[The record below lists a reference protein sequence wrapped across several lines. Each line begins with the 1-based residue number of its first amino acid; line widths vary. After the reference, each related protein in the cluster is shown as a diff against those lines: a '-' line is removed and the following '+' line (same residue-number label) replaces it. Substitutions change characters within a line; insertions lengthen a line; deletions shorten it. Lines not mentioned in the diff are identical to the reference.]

1 MNSKGVNMSEY
12 DWDDE
17 DFSEAP
23 NDSGAMKE
31 LRKAHREAQKR
42 NKEMAAQLESLQS
55 SLRER
60 SVRDIL
66 DSKNIPAK
74 VAALVP
80 KNITSAEDV
89 ESWLTEFGDLF
100 GLDGQGSKQDESKP
114 KANPELEKWSRI
126 SSAQSTGETYSGDN
140 DQMSAL
146 IKSATTVEELNKLLH
161 GNSTGPLAM

>member
-1 MNSKGVNMSEY
+1 MSEY
-12 DWDDE
+12 DWLDDE
-17 DFSEAP
+17 DFSGAP
-23 NDSGAMKE
+23 NDSNAMKE
-31 LRKAHREAQKR
+31 LRKAHRETQKR

-66 DSKNIPAK
+66 DAKNIPAK

-80 KNITSAEDV
+80 KDITSAEDV
-89 ESWLTEFGDLF
+89 ESWLAEFGDVF
-100 GLDGQGSKQDESKP
+100 GFTSQESKQDESKP
-114 KANPELEKWSRI
+114 IVNPELEKWSRI
-126 SSAQSTGETYSGDN
+126 SSTQSSGEAYNGDN

-146 IKSATTVEELNKLLH
+146 INAATTVEELNKLLH

>member
-1 MNSKGVNMSEY
+1 MSEY
-12 DWDDE
+12 DWDDDE
-17 DFSEAP
+17 DLSSAP
-23 NDSGAMKE
+23 NDSNAMKE

-42 NKEMAAQLESLQS
+42 NKEMSAQLESLQS

-66 DSKNIPAK
+66 DAKNIPAK

-80 KNITSAEDV
+80 KDITSAEDV
-89 ESWLTEFGDLF
+89 ESWLAEFGDVF
-100 GLDGQGSKQDESKP
+100 GFTSQDSKQDESTP
-114 KANPELEKWSRI
+114 IVNPELEKWSRI
-126 SSAQSTGETYSGDN
+126 SSTQSSGEAYNGDN

-146 IKSATTVEELNKLLH
+146 INAATSVEELNKLLH

>member
-1 MNSKGVNMSEY
+1 MSEY
-12 DWDDE
+12 DWDDDE
-17 DFSEAP
+17 DFSGAS
-23 NDSGAMKE
+23 NDSNAMKE

-80 KNITSAEDV
+80 KDITSAEDV
-89 ESWLTEFGDLF
+89 ESWLAEFGDVF
-100 GLDGQGSKQDESKP
+100 GFTSQDSKQDESKP
-114 KANPELEKWSRI
+114 IVNPELEKWSRI
-126 SSAQSTGETYSGDN
+126 SSTQSSGEAYNGDN

-146 IKSATTVEELNKLLH
+146 INAATSVEELNKLLH

>member
-1 MNSKGVNMSEY
+1 MSEY
-12 DWDDE
+12 DWDDDE
-17 DFSEAP
+17 DFSGAS
-23 NDSGAMKE
+23 NDSNAMKE

-42 NKEMAAQLESLQS
+42 NKEMSAQLESLQS

-66 DSKNIPAK
+66 DAKNIPAK

-80 KNITSAEDV
+80 KDITSAEDV
-89 ESWLTEFGDLF
+89 ESWLAEFGDVF
-100 GLDGQGSKQDESKP
+100 GFTSQDSKQDESTP
-114 KANPELEKWSRI
+114 IVNPELEKWSRI
-126 SSAQSTGETYSGDN
+126 SSTQSSGEAYSGDN

-146 IKSATTVEELNKLLH
+146 INAATSVEELNKLLH

>member
-1 MNSKGVNMSEY
+1 MSEY
-12 DWDDE
+12 DWDD
-17 DFSEAP
+17 DDDLSGAP
-23 NDSGAMKE
+23 NDSNAMKE

-42 NKEMAAQLESLQS
+42 NKEMSAQLESLTS

-66 DSKNIPAK
+66 EAKKLPAK
-74 VAALVP
+74 VAGLVP
-80 KNITSAEDV
+80 KDITSAEDV
-89 ESWLTEFGDLF
+89 ESWLEEFGDVF
-100 GLDGQGSKQDESKP
+100 GFNIQGSKQDESKP

-126 SSAQSTGETYSGDN
+126 SSTQSSGEAYNGDN

-146 IKSATTVEELNKLLH
+146 IKAATTVEELNKLLH

>member
-1 MNSKGVNMSEY
+1 MSEY
-12 DWDDE
+12 DWDDDE
-17 DFSEAP
+17 DFSGAS
-23 NDSGAMKE
+23 NDSNAMKE

-42 NKEMAAQLESLQS
+42 NKEMSAQLESLQS

-66 DSKNIPAK
+66 DAKNIPAK

-80 KNITSAEDV
+80 KDITSAEDV
-89 ESWLTEFGDLF
+89 ESWLAEFGDVF
-100 GLDGQGSKQDESKP
+100 GFTSQDSKQDESTP
-114 KANPELEKWSRI
+114 IVNPELEKWSRI
-126 SSAQSTGETYSGDN
+126 SSTQSSGEAYNGDN

-146 IKSATTVEELNKLLH
+146 INAVTSVEELNKLLH

>member
-1 MNSKGVNMSEY
+1 MSEY
-12 DWDDE
+12 DWDDDE
-17 DFSEAP
+17 DFSGAS
-23 NDSGAMKE
+23 NDSNAMKE

-42 NKEMAAQLESLQS
+42 NKEMSAQLESLQS

-66 DSKNIPAK
+66 DAKNIPAK

-80 KNITSAEDV
+80 KDITSAEDV
-89 ESWLTEFGDLF
+89 ESWLAEFGDVF
-100 GLDGQGSKQDESKP
+100 GFTSQDSKQDESTP
-114 KANPELEKWSRI
+114 IVNHELEKWSRI
-126 SSAQSTGETYSGDN
+126 SSTQSSGEAYNGDN

-146 IKSATTVEELNKLLH
+146 INAVTSVEELNKLLH

>member
-1 MNSKGVNMSEY
+1 MSEY
-12 DWDDE
+12 DWDDDE
-17 DFSEAP
+17 DFSGAS
-23 NDSGAMKE
+23 NDSNAMKE

-80 KNITSAEDV
+80 KDITSAEDV
-89 ESWLTEFGDLF
+89 ESWLAEFGDVF
-100 GLDGQGSKQDESKP
+100 GFTSQDSKQDESTP
-114 KANPELEKWSRI
+114 IVNPELEKWSRI
-126 SSAQSTGETYSGDN
+126 SSTQSSGEAYNGDN

-146 IKSATTVEELNKLLH
+146 INAATTVEELNKLLH

>member
-1 MNSKGVNMSEY
+1 MSEY
-12 DWDDE
+12 DWDDDE
-17 DFSEAP
+17 DFSGAS
-23 NDSGAMKE
+23 NDSNAMKE

-42 NKEMAAQLESLQS
+42 NKEMSAQLESLQS

-66 DSKNIPAK
+66 DAKNIPAK

-80 KNITSAEDV
+80 KDITSAEDV
-89 ESWLTEFGDLF
+89 ESWLAEFGDVF
-100 GLDGQGSKQDESKP
+100 GFTSQDSKQDESTP
-114 KANPELEKWSRI
+114 IVNPELEKWSRI
-126 SSAQSTGETYSGDN
+126 SSTQSSGEAYNGDN

-146 IKSATTVEELNKLLH
+146 INAATSVEELNKLLH

>member
-1 MNSKGVNMSEY
+1 MSEY
-12 DWDDE
+12 DWDDDE
-17 DFSEAP
+17 DFSGAP
-23 NDSGAMKE
+23 NDSNAMKE

-66 DSKNIPAK
+66 EARKLPSK
-74 VAALVP
+74 VAGLIP
-80 KNITSAEDV
+80 KDITSAEDV
-89 ESWLTEFGDLF
+89 ESWLAEFVDVF
-100 GLDGQGSKQDESKP
+100 GFNNQDSLQDESKP
-114 KANPELEKWSRI
+114 KSNPELEKWSRI
-126 SSAQSTGETYSGDN
+126 SSTQSSGESYNGDN

-146 IKSATTVEELNKLLH
+146 INAATTVEELNKLLH

>member
-1 MNSKGVNMSEY
+1 MSEY
-12 DWDDE
+12 DWDDDE
-17 DFSEAP
+17 DFSGAS
-23 NDSGAMKE
+23 NDSNAMKE

-66 DSKNIPAK
+66 DAKNIPAK

-80 KNITSAEDV
+80 KDITSAEDV
-89 ESWLTEFGDLF
+89 ESWLAEFGDVF
-100 GLDGQGSKQDESKP
+100 GFTSQDSKQDESTP
-114 KANPELEKWSRI
+114 IVNPELEKWSRI
-126 SSAQSTGETYSGDN
+126 SSTQSSGEAYNGDN

-146 IKSATTVEELNKLLH
+146 INAVTSVEELNKLLH

>member
-1 MNSKGVNMSEY
+1 MSEY
-12 DWDDE
+12 DWDDDE
-17 DFSEAP
+17 DFSGAS
-23 NDSGAMKE
+23 NDSNAMKE

-42 NKEMAAQLESLQS
+42 NKEMSAQLESLQS

-66 DSKNIPAK
+66 DAKNIPAK

-80 KNITSAEDV
+80 KDITSAEDV
-89 ESWLTEFGDLF
+89 ESWLAEFGDVF
-100 GLDGQGSKQDESKP
+100 GFTSQDSKQDESTP
-114 KANPELEKWSRI
+114 IVNPELEKWSRI
-126 SSAQSTGETYSGDN
+126 SSTQSSGEAYNGDN

-146 IKSATTVEELNKLLH
+146 INAATTVEELNKLLH

>member
-1 MNSKGVNMSEY
+1 MSEY
-12 DWDDE
+12 DWDDDE
-17 DFSEAP
+17 DFSGAS
-23 NDSGAMKE
+23 NDSNAMKE

-66 DSKNIPAK
+66 DAKNIPAK

-80 KNITSAEDV
+80 KDITSAEDV
-89 ESWLTEFGDLF
+89 ESWLAEFGDVF
-100 GLDGQGSKQDESKP
+100 GFTSQDSKQDESTP
-114 KANPELEKWSRI
+114 IVNPELEKWSRI
-126 SSAQSTGETYSGDN
+126 SSTQSSGEAYNGDN

-146 IKSATTVEELNKLLH
+146 INAATSVEELNKLLH